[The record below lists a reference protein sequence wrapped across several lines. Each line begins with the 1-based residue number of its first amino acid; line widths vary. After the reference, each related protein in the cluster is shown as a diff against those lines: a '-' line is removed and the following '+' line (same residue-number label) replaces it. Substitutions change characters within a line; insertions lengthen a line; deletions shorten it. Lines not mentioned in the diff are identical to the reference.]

1 MRNET
6 MNTKNTYRTDCMRR
20 VKGEDGKLSVKR
32 WVEDRAVSATLTTHE
47 GGVFYKGARI
57 A

>member
-1 MRNET
+1 MKNQT
-6 MNTKNTYRTDCMRR
+6 MNTKNTYTTDNFAKI
-20 VKGEDGKLSVKR
+20 KGEDGKVEVKR
-32 WVEDRAVSATLTTHE
+32 WVQERAVSATLTTHE